1 MDATAKEI
9 ARAMRE
15 GLESRR
21 SLGTQ
26 PFGQLPSPSFTSDV
40 RHALRVHADLLGT
53 PPIARPGPL
62 SWPVRVARRVLMTF
76 LRPWLAV
83 QTRYNQLALDAL
95 ESLNNEITNLAARL
109 ESTGTHTGP
118 PAAGPMVSNAGVGAP
133 KADASAPRPLL
144 SKPILEYT
152 FVLTHLPAPPARV
165 LLVGSAACGLQ
176 PQLAGL
182 GYSSNGI
189 DPHPVQSRLGTS
201 TIVAA
206 RPTCLP
212 FSDGTIDAVVWLRA
226 ERRAQ
231 DSDGVSRN
239 GAVAEARRVLRPG
252 GRLIITLPFDPQ
264 PGLDDASAN
273 DRLFDT
279 LFPAFRRMQ
288 TVFYSEC
295 AESCVLTTRVAR
307 SEPANMKAAVGLTA
321 LVVAEKH

>member
-15 GLESRR
+15 GLETRR

-53 PPIARPGPL
+53 PPIARPGAL
-62 SWPVRVARRVLMTF
+62 SWPVRLARRVLKTF

-95 ESLNNEITNLAARL
+95 ESLHNEITNLAGRL
-109 ESTGTHTGP
+109 VPSETRAGTTA
-118 PAAGPMVSNAGVGAP
+118 PAIASNAAFGASE
-133 KADASAPRPLL
+133 ADASAPVPLL

-176 PQLAGL
+176 PELAGL
-182 GYSSNGI
+182 GYRLNGV
-189 DPHPVQSRLGTS
+189 DPRPVQSQLATS
-201 TIVAA
+201 PVVAA
-206 RPTCLP
+206 RHTCLP
-212 FSDGTIDAVVWLRA
+212 FSDGSIDAVVCLGAKRRA
-226 ERRAQ
+226 E
-231 DSDGVSRN
+231 DSSDASWN
-239 GAVAEARRVLRPG
+239 GQLAEARRVLRPD
-252 GRLIITLPFDPQ
+252 GRLIITVPFDPE
-264 PGLDDASAN
+264 PGLDASSA
-273 DRLFDT
+273 DDLFDT

-288 TVFYSEC
+288 TVFYTEC
-295 AESCVLTTRVAR
+295 AESCLLTARLSR
-307 SEPANMKAAVGLTA
+307 SEPASMASLTA